1 MTKLRIPLSVL
12 GLFVLLALLIE
23 APLIAFPFFA
33 DERYQGINIAHFGN
47 DEHYYLTRAREV
59 LDGHS
64 LGQPVLAEGKE
75 NPDSFLYNDEKIV
88 MSPFVVTRTTDS
100 VNVVTYYN
108 ILNFA
113 GIIVLLM
120 LIFLFMGALSGDPHM
135 SLAAA
140 IFAVGGYL
148 LIENGTILSVI
159 AHGKDVF
166 YDTFNIFGRSN
177 FPYMPLIPFF
187 GALIAIY
194 YAHTRPLRWPIRENI
209 AAYAYVLTA
218 GVLFGLLFY
227 LYFYAWTFMLAFLG
241 CLVLFALISRK
252 LDAALSGVAIACI
265 GLLIGSIKLA
275 DFYSLYTS
283 PVAAQLAHFFLSI
296 DNRQFIMS
304 TTGLAT
310 TLLFAFYFYM
320 RRSDPN
326 NLFIAAIIAAGWV
339 ALEQQMITG
348 RAVQYG
354 HYYWYFI
361 VPLSI
366 LVSIYM
372 CMRLL
377 PDRMTRFRVVL
388 SILLIA
394 AALVHTGGTQY
405 KSFFT
410 TVENKLREQ
419 DFAPVLARLS
429 EEAPAIVLGDPG
441 GESYPF
447 LTTIYTSHDLYWNN
461 AATVSIFPME
471 YLKEAFFVYLYLNK
485 DARDDPVGYLKDSL
499 ASTSN
504 AYTVMYE
511 NIESVESGISLT
523 RYHASRADT
532 EILSARERF
541 LPILEN
547 EYRAR
552 VPNAAAVRNILFEN
566 GVRYVLWDKRETPE
580 WDLSVLFPLTLIA
593 TSTDLELYL
602 VVSSPAVSSSN
613 WSNHSFST
621 K

>member
-1 MTKLRIPLSVL
+1 MTILRIPLWAL
-12 GLFVLLALLIE
+12 GLFILLALLIE

-33 DERYQGINIAHFGN
+33 GERYQGINIAHFGN

-64 LGQPVLAEGKE
+64 LGQPILAEGKQ
-75 NPDSFLYNDEKIV
+75 NPDSFLYNDEQIA
-88 MSPFVVTRTTDS
+88 MSPFTMTRTTSFVD
-100 VNVVTYYN
+100 VVTYYN
-108 ILNFA
+108 TLNFA
-113 GIIVLLM
+113 GLIILLT
-120 LIFLFMGALSGDPHM
+120 LIFLFVKALSGDPHM
-135 SLAAA
+135 SAAAA

-166 YDTFNIFGRSN
+166 YNTFNIFGRSN
-177 FPYMPLIPFF
+177 FPYMPLIPFY

-194 YAHTRPLRWPIRENI
+194 YAHTQPLRLSPRENM

-218 GVLFGLLFY
+218 GILFGLLFY
-227 LYFYAWTFMLAFLG
+227 LYFYAWTFMLAILG
-241 CLVLFALISRK
+241 GLTLFALASRK
-252 LDAALSGVAIACI
+252 WDAALSGVAITCI
-265 GLLIGSIKLA
+265 GLLIGGVKLA
-275 DFYSLYTS
+275 AFYSLYTS
-283 PVAAQLAHFFLSI
+283 PIADQLAHFFLSI

-320 RRSDPN
+320 RKSDPN
-326 NLFIAAIIAAGWV
+326 NLFIAALIAAGWV

-348 RAVQYG
+348 RSVQYG

-377 PDRMTRFRVVL
+377 PDRMVRFRVAL
-388 SILLIA
+388 SVLLIA

-410 TVENKLREQ
+410 TADNKLREQ
-419 DFAPVLARLS
+419 DFAPVLTRLS
-429 EEAPAIVLGDPG
+429 EEIPAIVLGDPG

-471 YLKEAFFVYLYLNK
+471 YLREALFVYLYLNK
-485 DARDDPVGYLKDSL
+485 DARDDPVGYLRTSL

-511 NIESVESGISLT
+511 NIESVEADISLT
-523 RYHASRADT
+523 RYHSSRTDT
-532 EILSARERF
+532 EIISAREQF
-541 LPILEN
+541 LPILEK
-547 EYRAR
+547 EYRAL
-552 VPNAAAVRNILFEN
+552 VSSVGAVRNILTEN

-580 WDLSVLFPLTLIA
+580 WDLSVLSPLTLIA
-593 TSTDLELYL
+593 TSTDIELYSL
-602 VVSSPAVSSSN
+602 
-613 WSNHSFST
+613 ST

>member
-1 MTKLRIPLSVL
+1 MATLRIPLWTL

-33 DERYQGINIAHFGN
+33 GERYQGINIAHFGN

-64 LGQPVLAEGKE
+64 LGQPILAEGKE
-75 NPDSFLYNDEKIV
+75 NPDSFLYNDEQIV
-88 MSPFVVTRTTDS
+88 MSPFTMTRTTGFVD
-100 VNVVTYYN
+100 VVTYYN
-108 ILNFA
+108 VLNFA
-113 GIIVLLM
+113 GLIILLT
-120 LIFLFMGALSGDPHM
+120 LIFFLIRALSDDPHI
-135 SLAAA
+135 SAAAA

-159 AHGKDVF
+159 AHGKDIF

-177 FPYMPLIPFF
+177 FPYMPLIPFY
-187 GALIAIY
+187 GALIAVY
-194 YAHTRPLRWPIRENI
+194 YALTRPLRWPPRENI

-227 LYFYAWTFMLAFLG
+227 LYFYAWTFMLAILG
-241 CLVLFALISRK
+241 SLTLAALALRK
-252 LDAALSGVAIACI
+252 WDAALQCIAIASI
-265 GLLIGSIKLA
+265 GLLIGGAKLVA
-275 DFYSLYTS
+275 FYSLYTS
-283 PVAAQLAHFFLSI
+283 PAADQLAHFFLSI

-310 TLLFAFYFYM
+310 ALLFAFYFYM
-320 RRSDPN
+320 RRGDPN
-326 NLFIAAIIAAGWV
+326 NLFIFALIAAGWV

-348 RAVQYG
+348 RTVQYG

-372 CMRLL
+372 GMRLI
-377 PDRMTRFRVVL
+377 PDRMSRFRVVL
-388 SILLIA
+388 SALLIVVA
-394 AALVHTGGTQY
+394 FIHTGGTQY

-410 TVENKLREQ
+410 TAENKLREQ

-429 EEAPAIVLGDPG
+429 EEAPAVVLGDPG

-447 LTTIYTSHDLYWNN
+447 LTTIYTPHDLYWNN
-461 AATVSIFPME
+461 AATVSIFSME
-471 YLKEAFFVYLYLNK
+471 YLKEVFFVYLYLDK
-485 DARDDPVGYLKDSL
+485 DTRDDPAGYLRASL

-504 AYTVMYE
+504 AYTVMYQ
-511 NIESVESGISLT
+511 NIESVEADISLT
-523 RYHASRADT
+523 RYSSPSADT
-532 EILSARERF
+532 EILTARERL
-541 LPILEN
+541 LPILES

-552 VPNAAAVRNILFEN
+552 VPNALAVRNILIEN
-566 GVRYVLWDKRETPE
+566 GVRYILWDKRGTPK
-580 WDLSVLFPLTLIA
+580 WDLSTLSPLTLIA
-593 TSTDLELYL
+593 TSTDIELYSL
-602 VVSSPAVSSSN
+602 
-613 WSNHSFST
+613 ST
-621 K
+621 TR